1 MRKTAPTTV
10 QQNCRTRLGT
20 RKKKYNPRKKKQ
32 QVMETNDTSM
42 KEEKR
47 PEYGWF
53 SEKQIAH
60 VNRLKHHIRRHNNE
74 GQRSRY
80 NIYLTDNG
88 KEVPVTMV
96 LYTDRREDIN
106 FDDAV
111 FQGRVVKWVRSVF
124 R

>member
-1 MRKTAPTTV
+1 MD
-10 QQNCRTRLGT
+10 
-20 RKKKYNPRKKKQ
+20 
-32 QVMETNDTSM
+32 TNDMEDKKS
-42 KEEKR
+42 

-60 VNRLKHHIRRHNNE
+60 VHRIRRRNNE
-74 GQRSRY
+74 GRKPKY
-80 NIYLTDNG
+80 NIYLTDKG

-96 LYTDRREDIN
+96 LRSNKREDVN

-124 R
+124 PR